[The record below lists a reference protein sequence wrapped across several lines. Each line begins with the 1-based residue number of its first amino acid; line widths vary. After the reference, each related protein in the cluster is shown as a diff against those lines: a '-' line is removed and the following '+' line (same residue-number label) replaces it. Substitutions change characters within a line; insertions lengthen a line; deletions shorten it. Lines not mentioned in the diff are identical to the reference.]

1 MFASEQ
7 LPIFIRKTSE
17 IAAFREKYLG
27 SSLLVVPAGNA
38 ERIARFPDVS
48 FDLWDGSFSDTYM
61 HTLHYVSLG
70 HLEISNSRTKDLKL
84 LDWRDN
90 DCFLSFSLRVVK
102 WSWKVLDHGKVVEMW
117 YFLL

>member
-61 HTLHYVSLG
+61 HTLHYVSL
-70 HLEISNSRTKDLKL
+70 EQNSRTKDLKL

-90 DCFLSFSLRVVK
+90 DCFHLSA
-102 WSWKVLDHGKVVEMW
+102 
-117 YFLL
+117 